1 MDGRGYYHSALEL
14 PVVRTVIVVNFTFLL
29 CYITEQ
35 MEHELKGLPDDA
47 EHKEIANDYMR
58 YLSRVDMRLDRV

>member
-1 MDGRGYYHSALEL
+1 
-14 PVVRTVIVVNFTFLL
+14 
-29 CYITEQ
+29 

-58 YLSRVDMRLDRV
+58 YLSRVDMRLDRVWKTDFYKNIFLAPIFCGYTT